1 MINYVNGQFFLLYA
15 NEVPKVA
22 CAANKYLNYCQSA
35 IYFIYPDTDKKGWP
49 NISGLRQPFLIMVRD
64 GT

>member
-1 MINYVNGQFFLLYA
+1 V
-15 NEVPKVA
+15 VPKVA
-22 CAANKYLNYCQSA
+22 CAVNKYLNYCQSA